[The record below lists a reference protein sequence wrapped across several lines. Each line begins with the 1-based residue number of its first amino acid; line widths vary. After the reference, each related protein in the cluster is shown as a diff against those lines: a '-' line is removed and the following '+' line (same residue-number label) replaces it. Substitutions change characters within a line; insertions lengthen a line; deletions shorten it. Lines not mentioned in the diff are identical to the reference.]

1 MKIYQLGLKHNLEI
15 NPPVMWLLSM
25 MMTTVVGWVT
35 KSLFVSFSAQKYSFF
50 PWATPFHALS
60 TSNAN

>member
-1 MKIYQLGLKHNLEI
+1 MKIYQLGLKNNLEI
-15 NPPVMWLLSM
+15 NPPVLWLLSM

-35 KSLFVSFSAQKYSFF
+35 KSLFVSFLAQKYSFF
-50 PWATPFHALS
+50 PWATPSHALS

>member
-15 NPPVMWLLSM
+15 NPPVVGLLS

-35 KSLFVSFSAQKYSFF
+35 KSLFVSFLAQKYSFF
-50 PWATPFHALS
+50 PWATPFHVLS